1 MGKGRRRCY
10 NDFSLKMSSSLSK
23 RWVSCVVKNLSRV
36 FLSEWS
42 LILLW
47 VMRVYIVWVKSKKVT
62 LKIIQAERF
71 ASISWEGLT
80 REILAKSTA

>member
-23 RWVSCVVKNLSRV
+23 RWVSCVVKNLSKV

-42 LILLW
+42 PILLW
-47 VMRVYIVWVKSKKVT
+47 VMRVYIVWVKGKKVT
-62 LKIIQAERF
+62 LKILQVESF
-71 ASISWEGLT
+71 ASFSQVGPSCET
-80 REILAKSTA
+80 LAKLTA